1 MQKLKSFDQF
11 ATEAKNSQTRHL
23 EEEKIVKRTNEAEA
37 FKALLSEFKVASIKE
52 LTEEQRSEFF
62 NRLRGAEINEAVTL
76 IEEGTRG
83 QFGKID
89 KKGNITSIYT
99 HYDSYPENMLP
110 IIKKSFK
117 NSKSVDAVIA
127 KGDCSGLEDSIDK
140 MNFYGDSGKPSTGNV
155 SNVSKYL
162 RDVADGGGAEYVYL
176 WDEANKEWLMADI
189 YGKGYDDL
197 YPAFESV
204 SVSVNEAIQ
213 VKYKRDAK
221 KVVTVYNNLFAKKL
235 TDLGAMSNESVLGC
249 IKYLFENAMEDANF
263 SREGFVISKNI
274 KGSIGTFEVKMPGL
288 GNHFIKIGATTV
300 KRILDKYY
308 SDIANAAGWSGIGI
322 VEGTAL
328 YLEQLKQEAMGQS
341 LLNAFNGFFNES
353 LVIENADILCEATV
367 EMDAMDP
374 DNKDFLKFLK
384 KNRVEIISKE
394 MQGPGGGTPVITM
407 QGKRK
412 DLEAVLADG
421 EYGWDDPDLAEY
433 IEESVVTEK
442 LSKSELNKIEDF
454 LYDQD
459 ADTLRDICDDLLMDD
474 EDYTENKYDLD
485 SDDLV
490 GMAMDYIDSEGI
502 ELKDVK
508 AMVESVVSEA
518 KSFSQSELESMAQ
531 VIADATAKVDKTKA
545 KVVNFEMLD
554 TPGRIAGFYIHKA
567 TNKLGA
573 PSRYWITDS
582 GEVVKAFRYDT
593 FGPEKGT
600 VAEVG
605 DKLADVVKTFKANE
619 SVVSEA
625 TVEVDATDPKSKD
638 LKKLLKK
645 NNVDMKIITMDGPG
659 GGWPLVELS
668 GDKKDLIKVL
678 ADCDYGWCDEDMEE
692 FIEEANGSFKTVVP
706 TTKDRLV
713 SVNEAEV
720 KSDEEFNE
728 YATTVLQKA
737 FGEEFDEAKAK
748 KVIDGILAKSKGD
761 YGVAVGMLTSSLG

>member
-11 ATEAKNSQTRHL
+11 ATEAKISQTRHL

-117 NSKSVDAVIA
+117 NPKAVDAVIA

-140 MNFYGDSGKPSTGNV
+140 MNFYGDKNAMTPSKG
-155 SNVSKYL
+155 SIANVSKYL
-162 RDVADGGGAEYVYL
+162 RDVATNSSAEFVYL
-176 WDEANKEWLMADI
+176 WDEANKQWLMADI
-189 YGKGYDDL
+189 YGNGYDDL

-249 IKYLFENAMEDANF
+249 IKYLFEMAMEDANF
-263 SREGFVISKNI
+263 SREGFAISKNI
-274 KGSIGTFEVKMPGL
+274 KGSISTFEVKMPGL

-300 KRILDKYY
+300 KRVLDKYY

-328 YLEQLKQEAMGQS
+328 YLEQIKQEAAGQS

-353 LVIENADILCEATV
+353 IVIENADILCEATV

-374 DNKDFLKFLK
+374 DDKDFLKFLK
-384 KNRVEIISKE
+384 KHKVEIIDKR
-394 MQGPGGGTPVITM
+394 MDGPGGGTPVITM

-412 DLEAVLADG
+412 DLEAVLAD
-421 EYGWDDPDLAEY
+421 EELGWADADLAEY
-433 IEESVVTEK
+433 IEESVVNEK

-474 EDYTENKYDLD
+474 EYYAEDKYDLD

-490 GMAMDYIDSEGI
+490 GMAMDYIDSESI
-502 ELKDVK
+502 KLKDVK
-508 AMVESVVSEA
+508 AIVES
-518 KSFSQSELESMAQ
+518 K
-531 VIADATAKVDKTKA
+531 
-545 KVVNFEMLD
+545 
-554 TPGRIAGFYIHKA
+554 
-567 TNKLGA
+567 
-573 PSRYWITDS
+573 
-582 GEVVKAFRYDT
+582 
-593 FGPEKGT
+593 
-600 VAEVG
+600 
-605 DKLADVVKTFKANE
+605 
-619 SVVSEA
+619 
-625 TVEVDATDPKSKD
+625 
-638 LKKLLKK
+638 
-645 NNVDMKIITMDGPG
+645 
-659 GGWPLVELS
+659 
-668 GDKKDLIKVL
+668 
-678 ADCDYGWCDEDMEE
+678 
-692 FIEEANGSFKTVVP
+692 
-706 TTKDRLV
+706 
-713 SVNEAEV
+713 VNEAEV

>member
-11 ATEAKNSQTRHL
+11 ATEAKISQTRHL

-117 NSKSVDAVIA
+117 NPKAVDAVIA
-127 KGDCSGLEDSIDK
+127 KGDCSGLEDNIDK
-140 MNFYGDSGKPSTGNV
+140 MNFYGDKNAMTPSKG
-155 SNVSKYL
+155 SIANVSKYL
-162 RDVADGGGAEYVYL
+162 RDVATNSSAEFVYL
-176 WDEANKEWLMADI
+176 WDEANKQWLMADI
-189 YGKGYDDL
+189 YGNGYDDL

-249 IKYLFENAMEDANF
+249 IKYLFEMAMEDANF
-263 SREGFVISKNI
+263 SREGFAISKNI
-274 KGSIGTFEVKMPGL
+274 KGSISTFEVKMPGL

-300 KRILDKYY
+300 KRVLDKYY

-328 YLEQLKQEAMGQS
+328 YLEQIKQEAAGQS

-353 LVIENADILCEATV
+353 IVIENADILCEATV

-374 DNKDFLKFLK
+374 DDKDFLKFLK
-384 KNRVEIISKE
+384 KHKVTIIDKK
-394 MQGPGGGTPVITM
+394 MDGPGGGTPVITM

-412 DLEAVLADG
+412 DLEAVLAD
-421 EYGWDDPDLAEY
+421 EELGWADADLAEY
-433 IEESVVTEK
+433 IEESVVNEK

-474 EDYTENKYDLD
+474 EYYAEDKYDLD

-490 GMAMDYIDSEGI
+490 GMAMDYIDSESI
-502 ELKDVK
+502 KLKDVK
-508 AMVESVVSEA
+508 AIVES
-518 KSFSQSELESMAQ
+518 K
-531 VIADATAKVDKTKA
+531 
-545 KVVNFEMLD
+545 
-554 TPGRIAGFYIHKA
+554 
-567 TNKLGA
+567 
-573 PSRYWITDS
+573 
-582 GEVVKAFRYDT
+582 
-593 FGPEKGT
+593 
-600 VAEVG
+600 
-605 DKLADVVKTFKANE
+605 
-619 SVVSEA
+619 
-625 TVEVDATDPKSKD
+625 
-638 LKKLLKK
+638 
-645 NNVDMKIITMDGPG
+645 
-659 GGWPLVELS
+659 
-668 GDKKDLIKVL
+668 
-678 ADCDYGWCDEDMEE
+678 
-692 FIEEANGSFKTVVP
+692 
-706 TTKDRLV
+706 
-713 SVNEAEV
+713 VNEAEV

>member
-11 ATEAKNSQTRHL
+11 ATEAKISQTRHL

-117 NSKSVDAVIA
+117 NPKAVDAVIA

-140 MNFYGDSGKPSTGNV
+140 MNFYGDKNAMTPSKG
-155 SNVSKYL
+155 SIANVSKYL
-162 RDVADGGGAEYVYL
+162 RDVATNSSAEFVYL
-176 WDEANKEWLMADI
+176 WDEANKQWLMADI
-189 YGKGYDDL
+189 YGNGYDDL

-249 IKYLFENAMEDANF
+249 IKYLFEMAMEDANF
-263 SREGFVISKNI
+263 SREGFAISKNI
-274 KGSIGTFEVKMPGL
+274 KGSISTFEVKMPGL

-300 KRILDKYY
+300 KRVLDKYY

-328 YLEQLKQEAMGQS
+328 YLEQIKQEAAGQS

-353 LVIENADILCEATV
+353 IVIENADILCEATV

-374 DNKDFLKFLK
+374 DDKDFLKFLK
-384 KNRVEIISKE
+384 KHKVTIIDKK
-394 MQGPGGGTPVITM
+394 MDGPGGGTPVITM

-412 DLEAVLADG
+412 DLEAVLAD
-421 EYGWDDPDLAEY
+421 EELGWADADLAEY
-433 IEESVVTEK
+433 IEESVVNEK

-474 EDYTENKYDLD
+474 EYYAEDKYDLD

-490 GMAMDYIDSEGI
+490 GMAMDYIDSESI
-502 ELKDVK
+502 KLKDVK
-508 AMVESVVSEA
+508 AIVES
-518 KSFSQSELESMAQ
+518 K
-531 VIADATAKVDKTKA
+531 
-545 KVVNFEMLD
+545 
-554 TPGRIAGFYIHKA
+554 
-567 TNKLGA
+567 
-573 PSRYWITDS
+573 
-582 GEVVKAFRYDT
+582 
-593 FGPEKGT
+593 
-600 VAEVG
+600 
-605 DKLADVVKTFKANE
+605 
-619 SVVSEA
+619 
-625 TVEVDATDPKSKD
+625 
-638 LKKLLKK
+638 
-645 NNVDMKIITMDGPG
+645 
-659 GGWPLVELS
+659 
-668 GDKKDLIKVL
+668 
-678 ADCDYGWCDEDMEE
+678 
-692 FIEEANGSFKTVVP
+692 
-706 TTKDRLV
+706 
-713 SVNEAEV
+713 VNEAEV

>member
-11 ATEAKNSQTRHL
+11 ATEAKISQTRHL

-117 NSKSVDAVIA
+117 NPKAVDAVIA

-140 MNFYGDSGKPSTGNV
+140 MNFYGDKNAMTPSKG
-155 SNVSKYL
+155 SIANVSKYL
-162 RDVADGGGAEYVYL
+162 RDVATNSSAEFVYL
-176 WDEANKEWLMADI
+176 WDEANKQWLMADI
-189 YGKGYDDL
+189 YGNGYDDL

-249 IKYLFENAMEDANF
+249 IKYLFEMAMEDANF
-263 SREGFVISKNI
+263 SREGFAISKNI
-274 KGSIGTFEVKMPGL
+274 KGSISTFEVKMPGL

-300 KRILDKYY
+300 KRVLDKYY

-328 YLEQLKQEAMGQS
+328 YLEQIKQEAAGQS

-353 LVIENADILCEATV
+353 IVIENADILCEATV

-374 DNKDFLKFLK
+374 DDKDFLKFLK
-384 KNRVEIISKE
+384 KHKVTIIDKK
-394 MQGPGGGTPVITM
+394 MDGPGGGTPVITM

-412 DLEAVLADG
+412 DLEAVLAD
-421 EYGWDDPDLAEY
+421 EELGWADADLAEY
-433 IEESVVTEK
+433 IEESVVNEK

-474 EDYTENKYDLD
+474 EDYAENKYDLD

-490 GMAMDYIDSEGI
+490 GMAMDYIDSESI
-502 ELKDVK
+502 KLKDVK
-508 AMVESVVSEA
+508 AIVES
-518 KSFSQSELESMAQ
+518 K
-531 VIADATAKVDKTKA
+531 
-545 KVVNFEMLD
+545 
-554 TPGRIAGFYIHKA
+554 
-567 TNKLGA
+567 
-573 PSRYWITDS
+573 
-582 GEVVKAFRYDT
+582 
-593 FGPEKGT
+593 
-600 VAEVG
+600 
-605 DKLADVVKTFKANE
+605 
-619 SVVSEA
+619 
-625 TVEVDATDPKSKD
+625 
-638 LKKLLKK
+638 
-645 NNVDMKIITMDGPG
+645 
-659 GGWPLVELS
+659 
-668 GDKKDLIKVL
+668 
-678 ADCDYGWCDEDMEE
+678 
-692 FIEEANGSFKTVVP
+692 
-706 TTKDRLV
+706 
-713 SVNEAEV
+713 VNEAEV

>member
-11 ATEAKNSQTRHL
+11 ATEAKISQTRHL

-117 NSKSVDAVIA
+117 NPKAVDAVIA

-140 MNFYGDSGKPSTGNV
+140 MNFYGDKNAMTPSKG
-155 SNVSKYL
+155 SIANVSKYL
-162 RDVADGGGAEYVYL
+162 RDVATNSSAEFVYL
-176 WDEANKEWLMADI
+176 WDEANKQWLMADI
-189 YGKGYDDL
+189 YGNGYDDL

-300 KRILDKYY
+300 KRVLDKYY

-328 YLEQLKQEAMGQS
+328 YLEQIKQEAAGQS

-353 LVIENADILCEATV
+353 IVIENADILCEATV

-374 DNKDFLKFLK
+374 DDKDFLKFLK
-384 KNRVEIISKE
+384 KHKVTIIDKK
-394 MQGPGGGTPVITM
+394 MDGPGGGTPVITM

-412 DLEAVLADG
+412 DLEAVLAD
-421 EYGWDDPDLAEY
+421 EELGWADADLAEY
-433 IEESVVTEK
+433 IEESVVNEK

-474 EDYTENKYDLD
+474 EYYAEDKYDLD

-490 GMAMDYIDSEGI
+490 GMAMDYIDSESI
-502 ELKDVK
+502 KLKDVK
-508 AMVESVVSEA
+508 AIVES
-518 KSFSQSELESMAQ
+518 K
-531 VIADATAKVDKTKA
+531 
-545 KVVNFEMLD
+545 
-554 TPGRIAGFYIHKA
+554 
-567 TNKLGA
+567 
-573 PSRYWITDS
+573 
-582 GEVVKAFRYDT
+582 
-593 FGPEKGT
+593 
-600 VAEVG
+600 
-605 DKLADVVKTFKANE
+605 
-619 SVVSEA
+619 
-625 TVEVDATDPKSKD
+625 
-638 LKKLLKK
+638 
-645 NNVDMKIITMDGPG
+645 
-659 GGWPLVELS
+659 
-668 GDKKDLIKVL
+668 
-678 ADCDYGWCDEDMEE
+678 
-692 FIEEANGSFKTVVP
+692 
-706 TTKDRLV
+706 
-713 SVNEAEV
+713 VNEAEV